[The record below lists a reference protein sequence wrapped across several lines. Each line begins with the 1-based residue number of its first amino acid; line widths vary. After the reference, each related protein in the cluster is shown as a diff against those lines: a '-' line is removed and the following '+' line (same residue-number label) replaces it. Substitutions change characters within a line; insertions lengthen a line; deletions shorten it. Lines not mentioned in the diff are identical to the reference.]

1 MAKQIPKFQKVVNFT
16 HLPMTWDQ
24 LALSYQ
30 TVKNLHQ
37 PASVW
42 NWAPPK
48 STQVEWN
55 TRWIQVE
62 NLYWLASLFEA
73 RALAGLHMNY
83 SCNKVIA
90 DVLMIVTRI
99 PQNCHYVIFK
109 LVAIAITWWLLF
121 RCEEALTLYS
131 QLPKGGHLSKVDTS
145 KVDTSLKQTHAVG
158 PCCTSVI
165 YFISL

>member
-1 MAKQIPKFQKVVNFT
+1 MNLRWVAKRWKTCVN
-16 HLPMTWDQ
+16 LPV
-24 LALSYQ
+24 YEIE
-30 TVKNLHQ
+30 LHQ
-37 PASVW
+37 SQRKWVA
-42 NWAPPK
+42 K
-48 STQVEWN
+48 WN
-55 TRWIQVE
+55 TRWIVE

-131 QLPKGGHLSKVDTS
+131 QLPKGGHLST
-145 KVDTSLKQTHAVG
+145 VDTSLKWT
-158 PCCTSVI
+158 PLKWTP
-165 YFISL
+165 L

>member
-1 MAKQIPKFQKVVNFT
+1 MTHKSMQVGTSLQNYNLCTDLKWVAKQIPKFQKVVNFT

-99 PQNCHYVIFK
+99 PQNCHCYIQASGNCNHLMIVIQIHCT
-109 LVAIAITWWLLF
+109 AN
-121 RCEEALTLYS
+121 
-131 QLPKGGHLSKVDTS
+131 
-145 KVDTSLKQTHAVG
+145 SLKWT
-158 PCCTSVI
+158 P
-165 YFISL
+165 L